1 MKGYYKDPEA
11 TAEVMDGDW
20 FKSGDIGRLDEDGFL
35 YITGRI
41 KEIFVSSG
49 GKNIPP
55 LLVEE
60 TMKSIPIIS
69 QCVLI
74 GDARKYCSALMT
86 LDVGVILRDKF
97 GLDGA
102 TEVPKNPV
110 DQIAKL
116 SELGH
121 DLSEFTDSAEV
132 RAEIDA
138 EVQRLNQKFSNP
150 EQIKKFTILPRDLD
164 IDKGEVTATLKLRR
178 KQINENWADEI
189 EAMYADA

>member
-1 MKGYYKDPEA
+1 M
-11 TAEVMDGDW
+11 
-20 FKSGDIGRLDEDGFL
+20 
-35 YITGRI
+35 
-41 KEIFVSSG
+41 
-49 GKNIPP
+49 
-55 LLVEE
+55 
-60 TMKSIPIIS
+60 
-69 QCVLI
+69 
-74 GDARKYCSALMT
+74 
-86 LDVGVILRDKF
+86 
-97 GLDGA
+97 
-102 TEVPKNPV
+102 
-110 DQIAKL
+110 
-116 SELGH
+116 GH